1 MSLYWYLYPCVCTRL
16 LACISIA
23 AIANTQNEQ
32 IYSIR
37 KKILWINTNVLGIL
51 YGVNGERCR
60 R

>member
-37 KKILWINTNVLGIL
+37 KKKSSGLIQMYWE
-51 YGVNGERCR
+51 YYME
-60 R
+60 